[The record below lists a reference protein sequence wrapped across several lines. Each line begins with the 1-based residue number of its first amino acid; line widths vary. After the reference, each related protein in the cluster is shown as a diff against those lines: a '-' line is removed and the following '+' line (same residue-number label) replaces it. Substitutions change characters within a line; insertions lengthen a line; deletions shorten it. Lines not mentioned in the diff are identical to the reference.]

1 VLQRV
6 ARLERA
12 LELEPESVIIPWGLG
27 YTYAMVGR
35 IDEADVRAEWLMTHA
50 PRMPY
55 APHLK
60 SLVLSLQGRQDEAR
74 AILQG
79 LDTAVLDAHQS
90 WHLAESFTMAGA
102 HKEALRLLDQ
112 AIERGN
118 YPHDFFER

>member
-12 LELEPESVIIPWGLG
+12 LELEPESVIISWGLG